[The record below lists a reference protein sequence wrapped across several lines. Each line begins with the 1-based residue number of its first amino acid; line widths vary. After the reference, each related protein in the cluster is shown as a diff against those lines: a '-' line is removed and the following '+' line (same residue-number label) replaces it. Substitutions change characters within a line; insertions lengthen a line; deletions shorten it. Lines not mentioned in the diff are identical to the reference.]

1 MILNS
6 RVMVPALDF
15 IHDLKKAKFFL
26 ERLQR
31 LVNAETDASKKS
43 RLIEETS
50 ELLNRLQ
57 RFIEE
62 ETNKEKEY
70 GKEKLS

>member
-31 LVNAETDASKKS
+31 LVDSETDPRKKT
-43 RLIEETS
+43 RLIEETA
-50 ELLNRLQ
+50 ELLSRLQ
-57 RFIEE
+57 KFIEQ
-62 ETNKEKEY
+62 ETSKEKEY